1 MVAWAGGMR
10 VTPILQALPHDRA
23 MAVYRIHNLRDA
35 PLTVQ
40 IRAWRWQR
48 EAGGRQLEDAP
59 DLLVVPPLVTLAPGQ
74 QQLVRI
80 ARRGA
85 DRDRELAYRVR
96 FQEIAE
102 RSAGAGLAVG
112 TTVTMDVPLFL
123 LAPAPRKQSEW
134 RVIRDGGEPRLRI
147 TNTGNRY
154 LRLPSLTVSAGDGPA
169 RSLGAGAQ
177 YVLIGETRE
186 WVLPLEPSDLGE
198 GLTVHYQEKGRMVS
212 RRLASP

>member
-1 MVAWAGGMR
+1 MRSFLLVVKRAGARSALSFAVLLVLSFWLAPMVAWAGGMR

-80 ARRGA
+80 AGA
-85 DRDRELAYRVR
+85 ART
-96 FQEIAE
+96 
-102 RSAGAGLAVG
+102 G
-112 TTVTMDVPLFL
+112 TG
-123 LAPAPRKQSEW
+123 S
-134 RVIRDGGEPRLRI
+134 
-147 TNTGNRY
+147 
-154 LRLPSLTVSAGDGPA
+154 
-169 RSLGAGAQ
+169 
-177 YVLIGETRE
+177 
-186 WVLPLEPSDLGE
+186 
-198 GLTVHYQEKGRMVS
+198 
-212 RRLASP
+212 